1 MYRRLTRSLTRRLLI
16 LLLLVQSGVPILG
29 MAAWMLFSPYVSWD
43 DVAVASAERVVAQA
57 LRRQDDGSQVLQATP
72 ALRRYAARRP
82 SFRYAVIDRGR
93 VVPGSDPVVRD
104 LITRIGP
111 DVVPLEGQLAVRADG
126 VAGAV
131 RFETGDFGPEGLT
144 FVTAGNRFHAEDWG
158 AFVRFYVPSLVPIFG
173 PSVLAALIG
182 VPLVIRSAMRPLRRA
197 AQLARSIDF
206 STLSQR
212 LDESEV
218 PLEVLPL
225 VRAVNAALERVEQG
239 AARQRL
245 THANAAHELRTP
257 VAILRARLDSLPD
270 LPRRHELERDVN
282 RIGLLVEQLL
292 SVERL
297 EVYGTGQEPLDLVSR
312 MRALVADCAPMA
324 LRGGV
329 ALEFEARCAAA
340 PMRGNGRALD
350 SAVANLIDNALRAEP
365 AGGCVI
371 VRVGPGLVIE
381 VEDHGAGVSMA
392 DRAMVFE
399 PFWRKDD
406 RPAGAGLGLSIVREV
421 ARLYQGDI
429 SVRDTPG
436 GGATFV
442 LTLHDRRPH
451 APAAAALAAA
461 PPSDT

>member
-1 MYRRLTRSLTRRLLI
+1 MVRRLTRSLTRRLLI
-16 LLLLVQSGVPILG
+16 LLLLVQSAVPVLG

-57 LRRQDDGSQVLQATP
+57 LHRQADGSLVLEPTEALQRYT
-72 ALRRYAARRP
+72 ALRP
-82 SFRYAVIDRGR
+82 GFRSAVIDHGT
-93 VVPGSDPVVRD
+93 VVPGSDPMLSD
-104 LITRIGP
+104 LIARIGR
-111 DVVPLEGQLAVRADG
+111 DVVPIEGQLAVRAEG
-126 VAGAV
+126 VSGPV
-131 RFETGDFGPEGLT
+131 RFETGTFGPEGLT
-144 FVTAGNRFHAEDWG
+144 FVTAGNRFRAEDWS
-158 AFVRFYVPSLVPIFG
+158 AFVTFYVPSLVPIFG
-173 PSVLAALIG
+173 PSLLAALIG

-197 AQLARSIDF
+197 ARLARSIDF

-212 LDESEV
+212 LDETEV
-218 PLEVLPL
+218 PSEVLPL

-239 AARQRL
+239 AVRQRM

-257 VAILRARLDSLPD
+257 VAILRARLDSLSD

-297 EVYGTGQEPLDLVSR
+297 EVYGTGQEELDLVSR

-329 ALEFEARCAAA
+329 ALEFEPLCAAA

-371 VRVGPGLVIE
+371 VRVGPGLVIA
-381 VEDHGAGVSMA
+381 VEDHGAGVSVT
-392 DRAMVFE
+392 DRAMMFE

-421 ARLYQGDI
+421 ARLYGGDI
-429 SVRDTPG
+429 AVRDTPG

-442 LTLHDRRPH
+442 LILRDRHAHPH
-451 APAAAALAAA
+451 ASAALAAA
-461 PPSDT
+461 GRSDT